1 MAFPSRYAYVDKK
14 NDKIIME
21 VQSQRRRK
29 EALDKGYWN
38 GMNAD
43 KMATRF
49 EVSALAGRIGTNGPV
64 WNGQNPNIP
73 ATRFEMKAMFE
84 RSSGR
89 QFNFP
94 IFTETTRNL
103 PITRGEM
110 AELSVRI

>member
-49 EVSALAGRIGTNGPV
+49 EVSAVAGRIGTNLPV